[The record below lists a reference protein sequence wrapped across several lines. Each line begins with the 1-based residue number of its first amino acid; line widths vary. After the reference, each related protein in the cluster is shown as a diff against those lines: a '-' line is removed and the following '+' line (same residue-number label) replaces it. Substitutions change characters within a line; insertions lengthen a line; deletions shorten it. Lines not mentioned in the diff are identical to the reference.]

1 MLEVGV
7 ILLRPTS
14 NLQPPLREVAM
25 LTENEPRNTQYAPP
39 EIGPVD
45 QARCDDCPPERV
57 CAWDCEQG
65 QGVLEVM
72 MGEAL
77 AAEARVASLTPIKTE
92 SDAEPIE
99 RALYEIYT

>member
-1 MLEVGV
+1 
-7 ILLRPTS
+7 
-14 NLQPPLREVAM
+14 M
-25 LTENEPRNTQYAPP
+25 LTDPVTKAIEPD

-65 QGVLEVM
+65 QGVLEIM

-77 AAEARVASLTPIKTE
+77 TDQARQPLKV
-92 SDAEPIE
+92 EPDVVVIE

>member
-1 MLEVGV
+1 
-7 ILLRPTS
+7 
-14 NLQPPLREVAM
+14 M
-25 LTENEPRNTQYAPP
+25 LTDPVTKFIE
-39 EIGPVD
+39 PVD

-65 QGVLEVM
+65 QGVLEIM

-77 AAEARVASLTPIKTE
+77 ADEARQPVKIEPDVAV
-92 SDAEPIE
+92 IE

>member
-1 MLEVGV
+1 MMVAKEVTMLNNPVTKFIE
-7 ILLRPTS
+7 
-14 NLQPPLREVAM
+14 
-25 LTENEPRNTQYAPP
+25 
-39 EIGPVD
+39 PVD

-65 QGVLEVM
+65 QGVLEIM

-77 AAEARVASLTPIKTE
+77 ADEARQPVKIEPDVAV
-92 SDAEPIE
+92 IE

>member
-1 MLEVGV
+1 MINEQLV
-7 ILLRPTS
+7 IGRWSTCE
-14 NLQPPLREVAM
+14 EVAM
-25 LTENEPRNTQYAPP
+25 LTDPVTKAIES
-39 EIGPVD
+39 VD

-65 QGVLEVM
+65 QGVLEIM

-77 AAEARVASLTPIKTE
+77 AAEARAASLTPIKTE
-92 SDAEPIE
+92 PDVEPIE

>member
-1 MLEVGV
+1 
-7 ILLRPTS
+7 
-14 NLQPPLREVAM
+14 M
-25 LTENEPRNTQYAPP
+25 LTDPVSKFVE
-39 EIGPVD
+39 PVD

-65 QGVLEVM
+65 QGVLEIM

-77 AAEARVASLTPIKTE
+77 TAEARQPLKV
-92 SDAEPIE
+92 EPDVVVIE

>member
-1 MLEVGV
+1 
-7 ILLRPTS
+7 
-14 NLQPPLREVAM
+14 M
-25 LTENEPRNTQYAPP
+25 LTGPVTKFIE
-39 EIGPVD
+39 PVD

-65 QGVLEVM
+65 QGVLEIL

-77 AAEARVASLTPIKTE
+77 ADEARQPLKV
-92 SDAEPIE
+92 EPDVVVIE

>member
-1 MLEVGV
+1 MTDNET
-7 ILLRPTS
+7 RDTQHAP
-14 NLQPPLREVAM
+14 REV
-25 LTENEPRNTQYAPP
+25 EPD

-65 QGVLEVM
+65 QGVLEIM

-77 AAEARVASLTPIKTE
+77 ADQARGAARQPIE
-92 SDAEPIE
+92 PEVEPIE